1 MRKIMSLVCNG
12 NCNPME
18 KAENV
23 VPATISVFDGN
34 EYQHDDVDDLWSL
47 SMMKEDL
54 RSITTIDPIH
64 IWQLRNGLIVNRYVS
79 VNVDIDI
86 CFAANEGLY
95 DIVRGY
101 DFVTWIETPLY
112 SLLELPNDREYP
124 LQSTK
129 WGGVIEMD
137 GKRYIHLNRD
147 PKIGFHCVDP
157 YTMEE
162 QRMHIASVM
171 D

>member
-1 MRKIMSLVCNG
+1 MKKIMSLVCNE

-34 EYQHDDVDDLWSL
+34 EYQHDDVD
-47 SMMKEDL
+47 EDL
-54 RSITTIDPIH
+54 RTLLIMDDNLVSIIIDPIH
-64 IWQLRNGLIVNRYVS
+64 TWQLRNSLIVNQYVS
-79 VNVDIDI
+79 VNEDTDI

-95 DIVRGY
+95 DIVRSY
-101 DFVTWIETPLY
+101 NFVAWIETPLY
-112 SLLELPNDREYP
+112 SLFELPNDREYP
-124 LQSTK
+124 LQSTE

-147 PKIGFHCVDP
+147 PKMGSHCVDP